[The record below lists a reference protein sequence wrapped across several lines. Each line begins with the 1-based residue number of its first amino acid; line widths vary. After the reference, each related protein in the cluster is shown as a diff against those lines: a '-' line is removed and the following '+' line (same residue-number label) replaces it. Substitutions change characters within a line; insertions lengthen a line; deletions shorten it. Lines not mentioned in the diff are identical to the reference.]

1 MPTCGQKRPTVSQK
15 KSNTAHLRTAL
26 PFREPHGTPNFRFE
40 SDSLAASLHQKGR
53 VSPTR
58 PTISQNE
65 TARSGKRPIK
75 SHYRQQGPDKYGTKL
90 ETLIQGGG
98 IRRQACASPT
108 ESANE
113 ASTDANAVSRKAADW
128 DDVGIPAEKPTSLAR
143 PATPKASQNPALQ
156 QHPYIEDVVF
166 PIPRHS
172 RAIRKRQNNAAAASW
187 VA

>member
-1 MPTCGQKRPTVSQK
+1 VLACGQKHPTVSQK

-75 SHYRQQGPDKYGTKL
+75 SHYGQQGPDKYGTKL

-98 IRRQACASPT
+98 IRGQACASPT

-113 ASTDANAVSRKAADW
+113 ASTDANAASCNAADW
-128 DDVGIPAEKPTSLAR
+128 DDVGILAESPLVWRALRHRKQARTPPFSGPIYRGRRFPNPPSLSR
-143 PATPKASQNPALQ
+143 HPKAP
-156 QHPYIEDVVF
+156 
-166 PIPRHS
+166 
-172 RAIRKRQNNAAAASW
+172 K
-187 VA
+187 